1 MKKRAFTII
10 NTNSVLPPSLQH
22 ILQFLWAN
30 YPNSTAFKGQG
41 KTEKGQKA
49 IPHLQECVHIQ
60 GRQT

>member
-1 MKKRAFTII
+1 MKKRAFKII

-22 ILQFLWAN
+22 ILQLLWPN
-30 YPNSTAFKGQG
+30 YPISTAFKGQG
-41 KTEKGQKA
+41 KKEKGRKT